1 MENLTDLPPLAL
13 IALGVTLALIFGVR
27 FLGLFAGA
35 NAGPAAKASGAQVA
49 AVIVDPT
56 ALNNA
61 TDALRGLSDEI
72 EALRQELRELG
83 REIARRN

>member
-27 FLGLFAGA
+27 FLGLFAGT
-35 NAGPAAKASGAQVA
+35 NAEPSAKASGAQVA

-61 TDALRGLSDEI
+61 TEAVRALSDEI

-83 REIARRN
+83 REIARRS